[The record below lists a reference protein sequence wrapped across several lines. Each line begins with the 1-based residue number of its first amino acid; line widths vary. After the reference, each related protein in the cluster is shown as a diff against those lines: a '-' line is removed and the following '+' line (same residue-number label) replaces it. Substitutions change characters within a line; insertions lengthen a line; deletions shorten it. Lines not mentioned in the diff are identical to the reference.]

1 MQHTLFT
8 KKGFTLLEL
17 VIVVALTAIIARITF
32 SSFASLNNREVL
44 DSQVSL
50 IKSTIQK
57 TRLESLNSK
66 NGIAHGVTFASTTLT
81 ITDQGTSTTRVI
93 PFSTGVALASQTLG
107 TTSITFAK
115 VTGLSSAS
123 GTLTYT
129 LTRGNTVI
137 ATSSF
142 SINSIGVIQ

>member
-1 MQHTLFT
+1 MQYMSFT

-17 VIVVALTAIIARITF
+17 VIIVVLVSIVAKITF

-44 DSQVSL
+44 DSQVAL

-57 TRLESLNSK
+57 ARLESLNSK
-66 NGIAHGVTFASTTLT
+66 NGIAHGVRFASTTLT
-81 ITDQGTSTTRVI
+81 ITDQGVDTMRVVS
-93 PFSTGVALASQTLG
+93 FSNGVTLASQTLG
-107 TTSITFAK
+107 TTSVTFAK

-137 ATSSF
+137 ATTSF
-142 SINSIGVIQ
+142 SINGIGVIQ